1 MPRLDQALVQ
11 RGLARSR
18 GQAAEAVRAGGV
30 RVNGRPATKPAASV
44 TDDDRLEVTDAD
56 HYVSRAAHKLLGAL
70 ADAGLRISG
79 RVLDAGASTG
89 GFTQVALERG
99 AELVYAVDVG
109 HDQLVRRLRDDPRVV
124 VREGLNLRE
133 LTLAD
138 VGGEPVDLIV
148 GDVSFISLSL
158 LLAPLLAVLR
168 PDGAALLLVK
178 PQFEVGRGGL
188 DARGVVRDPAVR
200 DRCVDAVAA
209 RAAELGWP
217 EAWRA
222 PSRTPGTG
230 GNIEWFLLLS
240 RSRNVAVAT
249 DRVQSWEPVA
259 TSPWPSTGGGRK
271 L

>member
-1 MPRLDQALVQ
+1 MARLDQALVQ

-18 GQAAEAVRAGGV
+18 GQAAEAVRAGAV

-44 TDDDRLEVTDAD
+44 TDEDRLEVTDAD

-70 ADAGLRISG
+70 EDTGLEMSG

-109 HDQLVRRLRDDPRVV
+109 HGQLAGSLRDDPRVI

-138 VGGEPVDLIV
+138 LGGEPVDLIV
-148 GDVSFISLSL
+148 GDVSFISLTL
-158 LLAPLLAVLR
+158 LLEPLLGVLR

-200 DRCVDAVAA
+200 DRCVDAVAT
-209 RAAELGWP
+209 RAAELGRP
-217 EAWRA
+217 EAWRGL
-222 PSRTPGTG
+222 SRTPGFH
-230 GNIEWFLLLS
+230 GNVEWFLLLS
-240 RSRNVAVAT
+240 RSRIVVAAT

-259 TSPWPSTGGGRK
+259 TSPWPSTGGDLRR
-271 L
+271 